1 VPKMTN
7 SKQSKDCG
15 TAAPTIPDSG
25 TRTNFDT
32 GAVRDAAPGKG
43 SPSLIP
49 PCALRSLARRF
60 EDGAVKYERL
70 NWLKG
75 IPLSRFQD
83 AIARHTL
90 AASEGQSDE
99 DHLGAVLWNAA
110 AWMETERRIK
120 LGTLPKELD
129 DLPYRNAPV
138 ARPET
143 APAVLTS
150 DRAQMPKRVTTAN

>member
-1 VPKMTN
+1 M
-7 SKQSKDCG
+7 
-15 TAAPTIPDSG
+15 
-25 TRTNFDT
+25 
-32 GAVRDAAPGKG
+32 
-43 SPSLIP
+43 
-49 PCALRSLARRF
+49 
-60 EDGAVKYERL
+60 KYERL

-143 APAVLTS
+143 APLS
-150 DRAQMPKRVTTAN
+150 